1 MKIAEERKVTVGTLL
16 SYGVGDVFGGGSF
29 LIIGMMFLFYLTE
42 VAGLTPA
49 AAGMVFAIGKV
60 WDAISDPLMGYFSDI
75 TRSKHGRRRVYFLV
89 GIVPIFVSFLLLWLP
104 VNFGSQAAVFAYYS
118 LAYVLFSTVFTMVM
132 IPYAALNAEMTVDF
146 KIRSRLSASRMIFS
160 GISALL
166 AGTIPSMII
175 GRYPTGSGD
184 GYIVMAIIFGILY
197 ALPWVIVYFGTW
209 ELPYEKREKE
219 SSALA
224 IFSQFATILKN
235 RSFRVHVGMYIA
247 AYTASDILMA
257 LFVYFLTFYLQRPGL
272 YPVAMGSL
280 MIVQIAMMPVY
291 TMISNKRGKGFAF
304 VIGMTMFALGLISSF
319 LFLSPA
325 SSVITIALVCALI
338 GTGTS
343 AAILI
348 PWAILPSVIDVD
360 QLITGKKRSG
370 IYSGAMTLIR
380 KMVQGLIAM
389 PLIGV
394 VLTQIGF
401 VSNQVQATETL
412 EALRLFFL
420 LGPIILVIIGIL
432 LGLRF
437 KITPKRHA
445 IIVKEMKRL
454 DEGGSRADVGP
465 EVKIICEMLTGFS
478 YEELY
483 QK

>member
-1 MKIAEERKVTVGTLL
+1 MKKTEERGVTVGTLL
-16 SYGVGDVFGGGSF
+16 SYGVGDVYGGGSF

-42 VAGLTPA
+42 VAGLSPA
-49 AAGMVFAIGKV
+49 AAGFVFAIGKV
-60 WDAISDPLMGYFSDI
+60 WDAISDPLMGYLSDI
-75 TRSKHGRRRVYFLV
+75 TRSKHGRRRVYFLI

-104 VNFGSQAAVFAYYS
+104 VNLGSQAAVFAYYS
-118 LAYVLFSTVFTMVM
+118 FAYILFSTVFTMVM

-146 KIRSRLSASRMIFS
+146 KVRSRLSASRMIFS
-160 GISALL
+160 GVSALL

-175 GRYPTGSGD
+175 GKYPAGSSS
-184 GYIVMAIIFGILY
+184 GYITMAIIFGVLY
-197 ALPWVIVYFGTW
+197 ALPWLLVYFGTW
-209 ELPYEKREKE
+209 ELPYEKRERE

-235 RSFRVHVGMYIA
+235 SSFRVHVGMYIA

-257 LFVYFLTFYLQRPGL
+257 LFVYFLTYYLQKPEL

-291 TMISNKRGKGFAF
+291 TMISNKRGKGVAF
-304 VIGMTMFALGLISSF
+304 VIGMTLFALGLMSSF
-319 LFLSPA
+319 LFLSP
-325 SSVITIALVCALI
+325 SSSTVVIALVCALI

-389 PLIGV
+389 PLIGF

-401 VSNQVQATETL
+401 VSNEVQSVETL

-420 LGPIILVIIGIL
+420 LGPITLVIIGVF
-432 LGLRF
+432 LGLQF

-445 IIVKEMKRL
+445 VIVQEMRRL
-454 DEGGSRADVGP
+454 DDGGSRD
-465 EVKIICEMLTGFS
+465 EVDAEVRKTCEMLTGFP

-483 QK
+483 QI